1 MRQGSALNENYGSV
15 AAGLHLCRW
24 GPNYLVFIRDIWRP
38 RQELNLRPLAPE
50 ASALSAELRERDV
63 KNHDWAQST
72 PRNIGT
78 PSAVLHKAE

>member
-1 MRQGSALNENYGSV
+1 MRLQLCLLCPTSCRGDQTATSV
-15 AAGLHLCRW
+15 RTL
-24 GPNYLVFIRDIWRP
+24 IWRP

-63 KNHDWAQST
+63 KNHDEGQST

>member
-1 MRQGSALNENYGSV
+1 MVLFPPVFTIVVGSQP
-15 AAGLHLCRW
+15 RR
-24 GPNYLVFIRDIWRP
+24 FIRDNWRP

-63 KNHDWAQST
+63 KNHDEGQST

>member
-1 MRQGSALNENYGSV
+1 K
-15 AAGLHLCRW
+15 
-24 GPNYLVFIRDIWRP
+24 RDNWRP

-63 KNHDWAQST
+63 KNHDWGQST
-72 PRNIGT
+72 LRNIGT

>member
-1 MRQGSALNENYGSV
+1 
-15 AAGLHLCRW
+15 
-24 GPNYLVFIRDIWRP
+24 
-38 RQELNLRPLAPE
+38 
-50 ASALSAELRERDV
+50 V

>member
-1 MRQGSALNENYGSV
+1 MVLFPP
-15 AAGLHLCRW
+15 LWL
-24 GPNYLVFIRDIWRP
+24 GPRPRRFIRDNWRP

-63 KNHDWAQST
+63 KNHDEGQST